1 MSTDALVLLKVDHEE
16 IRTAFERFDEASGG
30 TSAARGAVARNII
43 ELLTVHTYVENEV
56 VYPEVQALLPE
67 LREEVLESHEEHH
80 VADLLTM
87 ELAAL
92 RHDADSFTAKATV
105 LIENV
110 THHIDEEEERWF
122 PTVRERLSRAKIS
135 EIGQRLL
142 EAKEQ
147 APRGPVAPGAV
158 RKTIEAYFA

>member
-1 MSTDALVLLKVDHEE
+1 MSLDAIVLLESDHRE
-16 IRTAFERFDEASGG
+16 IKTAFRRFHEASGG
-30 TSAARGAVARNII
+30 TSAERGAVARNII

-56 VYPEVQALLPE
+56 MYPEIQGLLPE
-67 LREEVLESHEEHH
+67 LREEILESHEEHH

-92 RHDADSFTAKATV
+92 RHDADRFTAKATV

-122 PTVRERLSRAKIS
+122 PTVRERLSRKQIA

-142 EAKEQ
+142 EAREK
-147 APRGPVAPGAV
+147 APRGPIAPGAV
-158 RKTIEAYFA
+158 RKTIEAYFT